1 MTEIYI
7 INSENPLN
15 LLFKLKQLD
24 YSRNYDILLSDDAE
38 HILQCIQNK
47 EDLYKER
54 MEKEQNIED
63 KLWENFDNFINSKL
77 LEPNRLSDKDIINLC
92 HEFYNEFIL
101 SDFEMAKEYP
111 KVPNVKIVK
120 LGEYIHTGWTSGFQV
135 ASRDNYKTVRDDLEP
150 FFQHNYYNTKFYY
163 PFYNILPINYET
175 IGGMINKSVEL
186 IYNTKF
192 LNLEVKNNK
201 GKNYLN
207 WYLRSFDVLAMY
219 YLKKDNTCY
228 VMKKPDE
235 LKIDEDE
242 NEVYFRYG
250 KEEFYYKNK
259 VKLPNWLYKTKAADL
274 KIEDFLLLQN
284 ADAKA
289 VFIEKFGIERL
300 VKLGIVI
307 DSYENY
313 PDNEMW
319 AKSEYKIIDMHE
331 IIPPRQLVDKWGIKR
346 GKAKPFEYAPYL
358 YMKNQTTGVYH
369 LEGIHPRCK
378 TLYDAIKMRYNGLNI
393 KDFEI
398 KDIK

>member
-54 MEKEQNIED
+54 MEKEQNL
-63 KLWENFDNFINSKL
+63 KYKRWENFYNFINSKL

-111 KVPNVKIVK
+111 KVPNVKIIK
-120 LGEYIHTGWTSGFQV
+120 LGEYIHTGWASGFQV
-135 ASRDNYKTVRDDLEP
+135 ASNDNYNMVREYLEP
-150 FFQHNYYNTKFYY
+150 FCQFTYCNIKCCY
-163 PFYNILPINYET
+163 PFYNILTINYDT
-175 IGGMINKSVEL
+175 IGGMINESVDL

-192 LNLEVKNNK
+192 LNLKVKNNK
-201 GKNYLN
+201 VKKFLY

-219 YLKKDNTCY
+219 YLKKDNTY
-228 VMKKPDE
+228 VMKKPDD
-235 LKIDEDE
+235 LKIDKGE

-259 VKLPNWLYKTKAADL
+259 VKLPNWLYKTKAEDL
-274 KIEDFLLLQN
+274 KIEDFLLLTN

-289 VFIEKFGIERL
+289 VFIEKFGINRL
-300 VKLGIVI
+300 AEYGTVV

-313 PDNEMW
+313 PDNELW
-319 AKSEYKIIDMHE
+319 AKSEYKIVDLHE
-331 IIPPRQLVDKWGIKR
+331 IIPPRQLVDQWGIKR
-346 GKAKPFEYAPYL
+346 GKAKPYKYAPFL
-358 YMKNQTTGVYH
+358 YMKNQTTGAYH

-378 TLYDAIKMRYNGLNI
+378 TLYDAIKMRYNGLNV
-393 KDFEI
+393 KDYEI